1 MVRARLGKASL
12 VPGERE
18 GKASDGFGFGGFIWP
33 SLASVEPK
41 QTIKKKKKNTQQQ
54 LNHTTVRMHE
64 GKDEVPFPNFSH
76 FLSYSTKLC
85 ELKG

>member
-18 GKASDGFGFGGFIWP
+18 GKASVGFGFGGFIWP
-33 SLASVEPK
+33 TFASVKPK
-41 QTIKKKKKNTQQQ
+41 QTIKQTNKQKQP
-54 LNHTTVRMHE
+54 NHNTVRMHE

-76 FLSYSTKLC
+76 FLSYSRKLC

>member
-41 QTIKKKKKNTQQQ
+41 QTIKNKNKIKKQP
-54 LNHTTVRMHE
+54 NHTTVRMHE

>member
-18 GKASDGFGFGGFIWP
+18 GKASVGFGFGGFIWP

-41 QTIKKKKKNTQQQ
+41 QTIKQTNKQKQP
-54 LNHTTVRMHE
+54 NHNTVRMHE

-76 FLSYSTKLC
+76 FLS
-85 ELKG
+85 